1 MTSSPLDQSQPST
14 DESTLKR
21 HVKAKLHALDGR
33 ERAVLP
39 REDASRRKTPSF
51 SSFSA
56 DRGGGEE
63 MLSSKRS
70 GRQFDEALSYVG
82 VIDAEGEIGA
92 VPVLSRRC
100 RHPSLSNL
108 RFSLRRAL
116 SSSDLR
122 ANVPSAASTSAHDS
136 RRGKTSSGL
145 VKSGRVCGY
154 SESASLGSSAT
165 VSSSPLWKPSP
176 LPLPLP
182 LPLSSQ
188 SNAIGLTA
196 SWRLSS
202 AAATSSSPTYTEKRL
217 TQAGRSNGARR
228 QKRLFVK
235 STKLEEA
242 FHEGS
247 DEQRQQPDK
256 HRTEADVLAS
266 KEANTLAVAQSA
278 AVKPLKSVDA
288 TRSTM
293 SFTLDGGANTKATNA
308 VPEKR
313 TLIVLP
319 NDTDQDLGSTH
330 YHAMDTGRSHRRGRS
345 MTTTATTT
353 TTMMSSSVSSSS
365 SSSSSIMAT
374 SGARSSTRRRGH
386 VVKSIDMRDMYASRQ
401 PRQSLGASVGELLG
415 LERGRRTILH
425 RGTEDGPV
433 LLSSTPTRGK
443 SAFSLERT
451 PTVRMHSQAIR
462 AVGNH
467 SSSHAL
473 ASPSAAGRSWRTSLG
488 KADFYGQRW
497 QFSLPATSELPHPPT
512 DPTMVTSAAIGITD
526 GQRHFQWEGSH
537 LLKLTEKGTG
547 THRTRALFRR
557 DVKETRGAGTLE
569 YDADF
574 PDVDVLVLSLLVVM
588 DWICTTVGGG
598 DECR

>member
-1 MTSSPLDQSQPST
+1 
-14 DESTLKR
+14 
-21 HVKAKLHALDGR
+21 
-33 ERAVLP
+33 
-39 REDASRRKTPSF
+39 
-51 SSFSA
+51 
-56 DRGGGEE
+56 

-108 RFSLRRAL
+108 RVSLRRAL

-122 ANVPSAASTSAHDS
+122 ANLPSAASTSAHDG

-145 VKSGRVCGY
+145 VRSGRVCGY

-176 LPLPLP
+176 LPM
-182 LPLSSQ
+182 PLSSQ
-188 SNAIGLTA
+188 SKAIGLTA
-196 SWRLSS
+196 SWRLST
-202 AAATSSSPTYTEKRL
+202 AAATSSSPTYTERRL
-217 TQAGRSNGARR
+217 AQAGRSNGARR
-228 QKRLFVK
+228 HKRVFVK
-235 STKLEEA
+235 STKSEEA
-242 FHEGS
+242 SHEES

-256 HRTEADVLAS
+256 HRTETDVLAS
-266 KEANTLAVAQSA
+266 KGANTLAVAQSA

-308 VPEKR
+308 VPAKR

-345 MTTTATTT
+345 MTTTATIT

-365 SSSSSIMAT
+365 SSTSSIMAT

-425 RGTEDGPV
+425 RGTEDGVSCLCTSVHETFLDQLSLPHLTDQLILILV
-433 LLSSTPTRGK
+433 NHHHGPYPSCPSPSPSCFLRRRLEANRLSASSVLQRHACIRRPLGQWAITAVMPLLPPRSPGEAGARRSARQTSMANVGNSPCRPLLSYLIPR
-443 SAFSLERT
+443 R
-451 PTVRMHSQAIR
+451 I
-462 AVGNH
+462 
-467 SSSHAL
+467 
-473 ASPSAAGRSWRTSLG
+473 
-488 KADFYGQRW
+488 QRW
-497 QFSLPATSELPHPPT
+497 
-512 DPTMVTSAAIGITD
+512 
-526 GQRHFQWEGSH
+526 
-537 LLKLTEKGTG
+537 
-547 THRTRALFRR
+547 
-557 DVKETRGAGTLE
+557 
-569 YDADF
+569 
-574 PDVDVLVLSLLVVM
+574 
-588 DWICTTVGGG
+588 
-598 DECR
+598 